1 MKRLKSAIIGL
12 GHQAIED
19 HIPGIKDSQ
28 FASLEAICDVNEKK
42 LKEWKDKLGV
52 PGFTDY
58 GELFD
63 SIDLDFII
71 AAVPHNEYR
80 GIIEEAAKRHL
91 HVLKE
96 KPFARNLEEALYFK
110 KLCDEND
117 IELMVTLQ
125 RRFNPIYTT
134 FFQLKDQIGEPFFVD
149 MKYTLFVDKPHEGW
163 RGKKDIAG
171 GGCIIDMGYHLID
184 MLIWYFGLPDNIH
197 AEFSAKARPEEKYD
211 VEDTALILFSYET
224 GLYGSLFLSRY
235 CPPKTEQIK
244 VVGDRGIIELERG
257 RIRRLRNNGEVAES
271 LTREHSWP
279 VAAANQI
286 DYFCR
291 VIKGERENIGCPEYH
306 LQHVSFV
313 EACYESKKKKRYIN
327 PKELLSQYER

>member
-163 RGKKDIAG
+163 RGKKEIPTNHPLYQYAVTGMGLKLRIHPIAATIANEQFDNLESVLEG
-171 GGCIIDMGYHLID
+171 RRKFAMKMINELSKEANPNYNQIVRWVVNKEEHAKKIQE
-184 MLIWYFGLPDNIH
+184 IVSQYFLHQRVKIVASSD
-197 AEFSAKARPEEKYD
+197 KEKYAKY
-211 VEDTALILFSYET
+211 V
-224 GLYGSLFLSRY
+224 SLLTTLHEISVY
-235 CPPKTEQIK
+235 AMKAKQST
-244 VVGDRGIIELERG
+244 DMTNIEKLKS
-257 RIRRLRNNGEVAES
+257 S
-271 LTREHSWP
+271 LDAFGKAYFHS
-279 VAAANQI
+279 
-286 DYFCR
+286 
-291 VIKGERENIGCPEYH
+291 H
-306 LQHVSFV
+306 
-313 EACYESKKKKRYIN
+313 
-327 PKELLSQYER
+327 